1 MKKTLILIVLT
12 FFLTGIVYAGT
23 FKSNLKPKSGPKQFG
38 YNYYLE
44 EYNKFLNEVD
54 FSKIFDECKSY
65 GISGSGLNGLMAIT
79 DCRYRELKYI
89 TKKYKLNSD
98 GINRIN
104 HDWYLKLRRAFIDY
118 WSATEYANDSKK
130 MKLSEELVIASM
142 SFEKFWFKE
151 LELYID
157 QAATK
162 LNYEMYKNP

>member
-1 MKKTLILIVLT
+1 MKMAPVKSDVGMSKSSVVVGKEYEAEFPHGTKFQHEMKTIQV
-12 FFLTGIVYAGT
+12 GDET

-89 TKKYKLNSD
+89 TKN
-98 GINRIN
+98 IN
-104 HDWYLKLRRAFIDY
+104 
-118 WSATEYANDSKK
+118 
-130 MKLSEELVIASM
+130 
-142 SFEKFWFKE
+142 
-151 LELYID
+151 
-157 QAATK
+157 
-162 LNYEMYKNP
+162 